1 MRGILNPCFVFFS
14 EKVGFILQIT
24 GIVCEYNPLHLGH
37 KKQIDYLHSQNHG
50 VVCLM
55 SGNFVQR
62 GHPAIFDKMTRAR
75 AAVDCGAD
83 LVLEL
88 PVQYALSSAEGFAA
102 GGVEILSKL
111 CSSLCFGAEKADTAA
126 LMDTA
131 RLLLEPAFS
140 EKLRARLEQGCSFPA
155 ARAAALADCGMDGA
169 LLATPNNIL
178 AVEYCKAIL
187 AQNSKLTPLAIRR
200 EGSYHDTLP
209 DPENPSA
216 TALRALIQQQARW
229 QDYVPADA
237 AAAFDG
243 AAIHTMEQGEKAILA
258 RLRTMTDTEFEALPF
273 GSEGLWRKLMHAARK
288 EATLEGIIAATKS
301 KRYTRTRIDRMI
313 LCAYLG
319 ITAQQLATPAPYCR
333 VLAFNETGRKI
344 LGTVKDS
351 GFFVNIGER
360 TGSPQEILEEKTT
373 ALYGLFAEKPETPNA
388 ESKYRVYYQ
397 K

>member
-1 MRGILNPCFVFFS
+1 M
-14 EKVGFILQIT
+14 QIT

-111 CSSLCFGAEKADTAA
+111 CGSLCFGAEKADTAA

-140 EKLRARLEQGCSFPA
+140 EKLRARLEQGCSFPT

-187 AQNSKLTPLAIRR
+187 AQNSQLTPLAIRR

-229 QDYVPADA
+229 QDYVPAEA

-258 RLRTMTDTEFEALPF
+258 RLRTITDGEFEALPF

-360 TGSPQEILEEKTT
+360 TGSPQEILEERTT
-373 ALYGLFAEKPETPNA
+373 ALYGLFADPAQSPDRERE
-388 ESKYRVYYQ
+388 YRVIY
-397 K
+397 KK